1 MSYFTKFAWAIL
13 LLLQFSHRPSAAVF
27 IHKENDKRNEI
38 VPVRVRLGNFVSGE
52 NKHISL
58 KFAAENAVVASSC

>member
-13 LLLQFSHRPSAAVF
+13 LQLQFSHRLSAAVF
-27 IHKENDKRNEI
+27 IHKENSKRNEI

-52 NKHISL
+52 NKRISL